1 MRIEKI
7 TAIPVRVPRDGRA
20 TRGLAGTPTGV
31 SGEGRYRWS
40 TAYPVLY
47 PVDFE
52 TALVRVDLE
61 NGMTGWGEAQA
72 PLAPEVACTI
82 IEVLFTP
89 LLTGRWFAGKPG
101 EIGEI
106 RELLYNTMRVRGQT
120 GGYQLD
126 AMAGIDLA
134 LWDLAGQL
142 AGRPVAGMLGSVRRR
157 VPAYVSGVAGATD
170 GERLAFVGEHVERG
184 FRLFKLYLEESW
196 SELERRLRLYQSEFP
211 GVRFAVDA
219 LWHLPE
225 GAGQDLDLEWMECP
239 FPPEEIEAHERWVAG
254 ARAPLAVG
262 ESYRTRYELRPL
274 QGLAGVLQPD
284 LGRCG
289 ITESVAIGRLAKRL
303 VPHVSIALA
312 PQILAAVHLAA
323 ALPNSGLCE
332 YNPRVLEVAN
342 RFLAEPIALD
352 GASYVLPERPGLG
365 VVFNREGLAGAW
377 TVEARTG

>member
-1 MRIEKI
+1 
-7 TAIPVRVPRDGRA
+7 
-20 TRGLAGTPTGV
+20 
-31 SGEGRYRWS
+31 
-40 TAYPVLY
+40 VLY

-52 TALVRVDLE
+52 TALVRVDLS
-61 NGMTGWGEAQA
+61 NGMTWLAEAQA
-72 PLAPEVACTI
+72 PLAPSWPGRLSNCC
-82 IEVLFTP
+82 
-89 LLTGRWFAGKPG
+89 LLRCWRAVRWRAG
-101 EIGEI
+101 
-106 RELLYNTMRVRGQT
+106 ELASSQLLNTMRVRGQT

-126 AMAGIDLA
+126 AMAGVDLA

-142 AGRPVAGMLGSVRRR
+142 AGQSVARMLGGGRRL

-170 GERLAFVGEHVERG
+170 EERLAFIGEHVERDFACSRFIWRSRG
-184 FRLFKLYLEESW
+184 RSW
-196 SELERRLRLYQSEFP
+196 SGVSGCSSGFFR
-211 GVRFAVDA
+211 VRFAVDA

-239 FPPEEIEAHERWVAG
+239 FPPEEIEAHARWAAG

-262 ESYRTRYELRPL
+262 ESYRTRYELRPWL
-274 QGLAGVLQPD
+274 GLAGVLQPD

-289 ITESVAIGRLAKRL
+289 ITESVAIGKLAKRL

-342 RFLAEPIALD
+342 RPLAEPIVLD
-352 GASYVLPERPGLG
+352 WANYVVPERPGLG
-365 VVFNREGLAGAW
+365 VVFHREGPGRSMDRL
-377 TVEARTG
+377 TVKVGGEGPVGGGRSGGRCRGSGGRSRSARCRSTSRLLSFFLVSDDAIGSG

>member
-1 MRIEKI
+1 
-7 TAIPVRVPRDGRA
+7 
-20 TRGLAGTPTGV
+20 
-31 SGEGRYRWS
+31 
-40 TAYPVLY
+40 
-47 PVDFE
+47 
-52 TALVRVDLE
+52 
-61 NGMTGWGEAQA
+61 
-72 PLAPEVACTI
+72 
-82 IEVLFTP
+82 
-89 LLTGRWFAGKPG
+89 
-101 EIGEI
+101 
-106 RELLYNTMRVRGQT
+106 
-120 GGYQLD
+120 
-126 AMAGIDLA
+126 
-134 LWDLAGQL
+134 
-142 AGRPVAGMLGSVRRR
+142 
-157 VPAYVSGVAGATD
+157 
-170 GERLAFVGEHVERG
+170 LAFIGEHVERG
-184 FRLFKLYLEESW
+184 FRLFKVYLEESW
-196 SELERRLRLYQSEFP
+196 GELERRIRLFQRVFP

-239 FPPEEIEAHERWVAG
+239 FPPEEIEAHARWAAG

-262 ESYRTRYELRPL
+262 ESYRTRYELRPWL
-274 QGLAGVLQPD
+274 GLAGVLQPD

-289 ITESVAIGRLAKRL
+289 ITESVAIGKLAKRL

-377 TVEARTG
+377 TVGARTG

>member
-1 MRIEKI
+1 MRIEKV
-7 TAIPVRVPRDGRA
+7 TAIPVRIARDGRTA
-20 TRGLAGTPTGV
+20 RGLAGSPTGV

-52 TALVRVDLE
+52 TALVRVDLS

-82 IEVLFTP
+82 VELLFAP
-89 LLTGRWFAGKPG
+89 LLAGRPFGGAPG

-126 AMAGIDLA
+126 AMAGVDLA

-142 AGRPVAGMLGSVRRR
+142 AGQSVARMLGGGRRL

-170 GERLAFVGEHVERG
+170 EERLAFIGEHVERG
-184 FRLFKLYLEESW
+184 FRLFKVYLEESW
-196 SELERRLRLYQSEFP
+196 GELERRIRLFQSVFP

-239 FPPEEIEAHERWVAG
+239 FPPEEIEAHARWAAG

-262 ESYRTRYELRPL
+262 ESYRTRYELRPWL
-274 QGLAGVLQPD
+274 GLAGVLQPD

-289 ITESVAIGRLAKRL
+289 ITESVAIGKLAKRL

-312 PQILAAVHLAA
+312 PQILSAVHLAA

-342 RFLAEPIALD
+342 RFLAEPIVLD
-352 GASYVLPERPGLG
+352 GANYVVPERPGLG
-365 VVFNREGLAGAW
+365 VVFHREGPAGAW
-377 TVEARTG
+377 TD